1 MLKKMY
7 RVVVEKYDYFGGDKT
22 ITRHFGTLLGAW
34 GFYKKKVKFDFEYD
48 DAYQHTR
55 LPHGFFCNVEPENPH
70 SFYTPI
76 DERFIKV
83 PVYGWDGTLI
93 EKVTTTLK
101 ELRENDLALSLNNWT
116 VNFKELCI
124 RDAGFSLVDFIRT
137 GEINFN

>member
-34 GFYKKKVKFDFEYD
+34 GFYKKNVKFDFEYD
-48 DAYQHTR
+48 DAY
-55 LPHGFFCNVEPENPH
+55 
-70 SFYTPI
+70 YTPI